1 MHSMPYNMSHSSGIV
16 TAAAGAVVL
25 LLNSSA
31 LTAFFAAK
39 KCVPQRISRMHLQ
52 SAAHALHHTCEP
64 ASCLTRPH
72 VCSGHELEFV
82 MAPNL
87 HWPDTMFSFD
97 SSTGVLY
104 TCDAFGL
111 HYCDSEPFDTDLNA
125 IAPHFRFY
133 YDCLMKP
140 NARSV
145 LSALKRTKAMDYS
158 TIAVGHGPLLRYN
171 LSELV
176 GRYQSWSEAVGKA
189 TASVAVLYSSDYGY
203 SDRLSQT
210 LARGITKAGA
220 ATEMVDVLSID
231 PQVASAAV
239 GKVYNGFCLL
249 NHPARNCQAYSC
261 RLCNGCVPHL
271 SHNMLQLRNCSFPKP
286 CVCLCMF
293 VCGCVR
299 ACVWVCVCACAR
311 LSVWLCLVSMC
322 CN

>member
-1 MHSMPYNMSHSSGIV
+1 
-16 TAAAGAVVL
+16 
-25 LLNSSA
+25 
-31 LTAFFAAK
+31 
-39 KCVPQRISRMHLQ
+39 
-52 SAAHALHHTCEP
+52 
-64 ASCLTRPH
+64 
-72 VCSGHELEFV
+72 

-111 HYCDSEPFDTDLNA
+111 HYCDSEPFDTDLKA
-125 IAPHFRFY
+125 IEPHFRFY

-145 LSALKRTKAMDYS
+145 LSALKRTKEMDYS

-176 GRYQSWSEAVGKA
+176 GRYKSWSEAVGKA

-220 ATEMVDVLSID
+220 ATEMVDVLSVD
-231 PQVASAAV
+231 PQVAFLSLVWWV
-239 GKVYNGFCLL
+239 G
-249 NHPARNCQAYSC
+249 
-261 RLCNGCVPHL
+261 
-271 SHNMLQLRNCSFPKP
+271 
-286 CVCLCMF
+286 
-293 VCGCVR
+293 
-299 ACVWVCVCACAR
+299 
-311 LSVWLCLVSMC
+311 
-322 CN
+322 

>member
-1 MHSMPYNMSHSSGIV
+1 MPQPCIAYV
-16 TAAAGAVVL
+16 AA
-25 LLNSSA
+25 
-31 LTAFFAAK
+31 
-39 KCVPQRISRMHLQ
+39 
-52 SAAHALHHTCEP
+52 
-64 ASCLTRPH
+64 
-72 VCSGHELEFV
+72 GHELEFV

-145 LSALKRTKAMDYS
+145 LSALKRTKNMDYS

-231 PQVASAAV
+231 PQVAPVA
-239 GKVYNGFCLL
+239 FCDKSLS
-249 NHPARNCQAYSC
+249 CQAFTWTFKWTF
-261 RLCNGCVPHL
+261 
-271 SHNMLQLRNCSFPKP
+271 MLT
-286 CVCLCMF
+286 
-293 VCGCVR
+293 
-299 ACVWVCVCACAR
+299 
-311 LSVWLCLVSMC
+311 
-322 CN
+322 